1 MSVVIISKSLRSA
14 MSMQNALK
22 LENLSCTAMSMDKEE
37 KLINFLY
44 SLEAI
49 PEAIILD
56 RLNWE
61 LDLIAEFFNKT
72 EIFITTDKIDNV
84 RFSENIFEEIL
95 IRVYFSPINL
105 HMLADDIK
113 AVTKLKNRLA
123 TGLLIFDCFQVNL
136 NRRTI
141 SDGKKEVAL
150 RNKEFDLL
158 AYLARNKGKVV
169 SRINIL
175 EEVWDMNASVMT
187 NTVDVH
193 VSRIRNIFKKEF
205 GVNPPI
211 RTIPCSGYIIN

>member
-1 MSVVIISKSLRSA
+1 MTLVIVSKSLRSA
-14 MSMQNALK
+14 VGLQNALK
-22 LENLSCTAMSMDKEE
+22 LENLSCLALSLEKEE
-37 KLINFLY
+37 KLLDYLNSQEIL
-44 SLEAI
+44 
-49 PEAIILD
+49 PQAIILD
-56 RLNWE
+56 RLNWN
-61 LDLIAEFFNKT
+61 LDLIADFFSRT
-72 EIFITTDKIDNV
+72 EVFIIA
-84 RFSENIFEEIL
+84 ENIDQVCFTECVFEEIL
-95 IRVYFSPINL
+95 IRVYFAPINL
-105 HMLADDIK
+105 QMLADDIK
-113 AVTKLKNRLA
+113 AITKLKNKLV
-123 TGLLIFDCFQVNL
+123 TGLLIFDSFQVNL
-136 NRRTI
+136 NTRTI

-211 RTIPCSGYIIN
+211 RTVPCSGYIIN